1 MEAVFRAPTKFA
13 HLTVIYP
20 DYAPVGEGIELRCN
34 GKGKRVCVGTCKD
47 TYVFSGGQHSNLLVL
62 DNPSEILRVRERI
75 KNNPEFIEAFCDAEA
90 KALGGGSGEPVEGRD
105 HSKHI
110 EELKRKYGGD
120 EEPEYSERDRS
131 LISKIKQ

>member
-34 GKGKRVCVGTCKD
+34 GKGKRVCVGTCED

-75 KNNPEFIEAFCDAEA
+75 KNNPEFIEAFCVLRLKHWEA
-90 KALGGGSGEPVEGRD
+90 DLE
-105 HSKHI
+105 
-110 EELKRKYGGD
+110 
-120 EEPEYSERDRS
+120 S
-131 LISKIKQ
+131 L